1 MDLSRCVFHARTP
14 GNAGAERLEPLSALR
29 TTSPEAYARAIAKYD
44 DTPERRRLPS
54 TRIPL
59 LDVRWTEAVF
69 LSPVR
74 PHAIWAAWRE
84 IGGVELPAQEFWA
97 IPIDEVRDAVVLD
110 RRLTT
115 TGDPLDDSEVSRL
128 DLAAYRSAATT
139 TPGSAAWIRELAGSG
154 RRGAWFHRTPHVLTA
169 SPVPLGRAAVVDWR
183 EG

>member
-1 MDLSRCVFHARTP
+1 MGEAVGYGRPPARPDGRPPVDLSRCVFHARTP

-59 LDVRWTEAVF
+59 LDVRWIEAVF

-74 PHAIWAAWRE
+74 PHAIWTAWRE
-84 IGGVELPAQEFWA
+84 IGGVDLPAQKFWA
-97 IPIDEVRDAVVLD
+97 IP
-110 RRLTT
+110 
-115 TGDPLDDSEVSRL
+115 S
-128 DLAAYRSAATT
+128 T

-169 SPVPLGRAAVVDWR
+169 SPVPLGPAAVVDWR